1 MYCKRL
7 VIYVRFFKKIFA
19 DSDKAKDDAIT
30 YGAATVGAN
39 KAKDVMDELTANY
52 NKADSYTGNRKF
64 IDSGKA
70 KYEAK
75 KELFDT
81 QDRVVDPY
89 TGDTLVLTKKE
100 AKMRYGENWT
110 KHLAETDH
118 VKPLEKINKDV
129 QDSAF
134 LKAWTSYDDIKE
146 AANSKENLSVS
157 SRKFNNA
164 KRSRTN
170 REYVE
175 NETYLHD
182 KGVRV
187 TKAGKK
193 QAILDGEIADIA
205 TTGRLYVSAAGNMI
219 ETGHRAGMEGA
230 KDGGIATLGLSCIC
244 SIVDVARG
252 EKNASDAAVDVAVD
266 TAKGAAVSYV
276 TAGGTEVLA
285 RTLASSS
292 SSIIKSIGRSNLPGQ
307 VVTTF
312 VSASGAIVKF
322 ANGEITGKQLAV
334 EVSDAATNTAIGGGF
349 FLAGKAITGSVLGGM
364 AGAMVGTVMV
374 GSYFNSLMYK
384 LDQYEMAQQE
394 RQRIINECVEAEK
407 MYKAYREE
415 LQRQI
420 DEYLYDYRSCF
431 DSALGDIEQ
440 GFRMGDADSIVSG
453 ANKITEKLGGKVA
466 FNDMK
471 EFKEYLN
478 SDEVDVF

>member
-1 MYCKRL
+1 ML
-7 VIYVRFFKKIFA
+7 GFFKKLFS
-19 DSDKAKDDAIT
+19 DSDKEKDDAIT
-30 YGAATVGAN
+30 YGSAASGAS
-39 KAKDVMDELTANY
+39 KANDITDELSANY
-52 NKADSYTGNRKF
+52 NKADSYTGNRKYM
-64 IDSGKA
+64 DSGKA

-81 QDRVVDPY
+81 QARVVDPY

-118 VKPLEKINKDV
+118 VKPLEKIYNDV
-129 QDSAF
+129 QDNAF
-134 LKAWTSYDDIKE
+134 LNAWTSYDDIKE

-187 TKAGKK
+187 TEAGKT

-205 TTGRLYVSAAGNMI
+205 TTGRLYVSAVGNMV

-230 KDGGIATLGLSCIC
+230 KDGGIATLGLSGIC

-252 EKNASDAAVDVAVD
+252 KKNASDAAVDVAVD
-266 TAKGAAVSYV
+266 TAKGAAISYV

-285 RTLASSS
+285 KTLASSS

-307 VVTTF
+307 IVTTF
-312 VSASGAIVKF
+312 VSAGGAIVKF

-334 EVSDAATNTAIGGGF
+334 EVSGAATNAVIGGEF
-349 FLAGKAITGSVLGGM
+349 FLAGKLITGSVLGGM

-374 GSYFNSLMYK
+374 GSYFNNLMDK
-384 LDQYEMAQQE
+384 LNRYEIAQQE
-394 RQRIINECVEAEK
+394 RQRIIEECKAAEE
-407 MYKAYREE
+407 MYRNYREE

-420 DEYLYDYRSCF
+420 DEYLYEYRSCF
-431 DSALGDIEQ
+431 TNALGDIEQ
-440 GFRMGDADSIVSG
+440 GFRIGDIDSIVAG
-453 ANKITEKLGGKVA
+453 ANQITQKLGGKVA
-466 FNDMK
+466 YNTMD
-471 EFKEYLN
+471 EYMTYFD